1 MKEDLLDKLMKLGV
15 SETEAKVYMALLH
28 KRQLTAMEIHEFTNV
43 PRSKVYEITQKMILR
58 GICIEKLIG
67 RNKKY
72 QAVEPEVALDNLIKE
87 YENDLAAKKELVT
100 EMNKAMKPLYTM
112 GMQNIDT
119 TDYIEV
125 IKDLPSI
132 HERYVSL
139 VRNTKEELVGFVKGP
154 YAHQSSNTKLDEQE
168 SAEFKI
174 LKRGALVRT
183 LYEYPK
189 EDEMEIQIAHIESC
203 IKAGEHARIYKD
215 VPLKMYIFDTR
226 YVLMALDNVRSTTS
240 PLTMLVIEHPS
251 LAAAAKILFDILWE
265 KADDYTKLKNLIRHG
280 KKK

>member
-1 MKEDLLDKLMKLGV
+1 MNEDSLDKLTKLGL
-15 SETEAKVYMALLH
+15 SETEAKVYLALLH

-87 YENDLAAKKELVT
+87 YENDLAVKKDLVS
-100 EMNKAMKPLYTM
+100 EMNRSLKPLYTL
-112 GMQNIDT
+112 GMQNVDT
-119 TDYIEV
+119 SEYIEV

-154 YAHQSSNTKLDEQE
+154 YAHQSSNDKLDEQE

-174 LKRGALVRT
+174 LKKGALVRT
-183 LYEYPK
+183 LYEYPN
-189 EDEMEIQIAHIESC
+189 EDEMEIQIGHIESC
-203 IKAGEHARIYKD
+203 IKAGELARLYRD

-226 YVLMALDNVRSTTS
+226 YVLMALDNVRSVTS

-251 LAAAAKILFDILWE
+251 LATAGKVLFDILWE
-265 KADDYTKLKNLIRHG
+265 KADEYTKVKDLF
-280 KKK
+280 KKKKK